1 MAGRGTGELVEVMGG
16 LDMLALLRDADATTA
31 VRLDLAA
38 VFAGRDL
45 EAEETFEL
53 YEAFG
58 RFFGLIHRSAKW
70 WLADW
75 LNFGEGAFGHRFT
88 QALEATG
95 LSEGYLR
102 NIMWV
107 GANVAPSRRR
117 KGVAFSFH
125 ETVAP
130 LPPDAQRHWLSVVA
144 KPKEDGKA
152 WTQRELRYA
161 IKGEPEPAQADTDEE
176 HDADRSTVPLNAN
189 RILEKANLVAA
200 WATREGPNYI
210 VPAEAFVQL
219 LAAIGKGE

>member
-1 MAGRGTGELVEVMGG
+1 MAVPAVIEELNRLDLIRLLGEAE
-16 LDMLALLRDADATTA
+16 ATTP
-31 VRLDLAA
+31 VRLDLSGI
-38 VFAGRDL
+38 FQGRDL
-45 EAEETFEL
+45 EDEETFDL

-75 LNFGEGAFGHRFT
+75 LNFGEGAFGHRFD
-88 QALEATG
+88 QAIAATG

-107 GANVAPSRRR
+107 GANVPPSRRR
-117 KGVAFSFH
+117 EGVAFSLH

-130 LPPDAQRHWLSVVA
+130 LPPDAQRHWLAKVA
-144 KPKEDGKA
+144 KPKPDGKA

-161 IKGEPEPAQADTDEE
+161 IKGEPEPEPEQRDGDER
-176 HDADRSTVPLNAN
+176 HDQGSTVPLNPA
-189 RILEKANLVAA
+189 RILEKANLVAS
-200 WATREGPNYI
+200 WATRDGPNYI

>member
-1 MAGRGTGELVEVMGG
+1 MTQALIQVDQLG
-16 LDMLALLRDADATTA
+16 LIRALAEAEATTP
-31 VRLDLAA
+31 VRLDIARM
-38 VFAGRDL
+38 FDGRDL

-75 LNFGEGAFGHRFT
+75 LNFGEGAFGHRFE
-88 QALEATG
+88 QAIEATG

-107 GANVAPSRRR
+107 GANVPPSRRR
-117 KGVAFSFH
+117 QHLPFSIH

-130 LPPDAQRHWLSVVA
+130 LPPDLQRQWLKEAADAQRKGEPL
-144 KPKEDGKA
+144 
-152 WTQRELRYA
+152 TQRELRRR
-161 IKGEPEPAQADTDEE
+161 IKGEPEPEQGQDGDEE
-176 HDADRSTVPLNAN
+176 HDRDTAPLNPA
-189 RILEKANLVAA
+189 RIIATARAVAA
-200 WATREGPNYI
+200 QAQRNGEVYE
-210 VPAEAFVQL
+210 VPAEPFVQF